1 MNFKITKLQP
11 KYCGRYIFCFLKIS
25 YSMTA
30 LAHDT
35 FIDEIEFFC
44 GIVIITSHFSFIF
57 WWRPNPSLPTTK
69 TAGKGISVSCMLLFP
84 FSAPIIQ
91 NPFSLSSSI
100 ACEEFVTLAILIC
113 SIAPAEVLETV
124 SLTVAERHFGTITP
138 STPKATVTFPPNMCQ
153 SKVSKINL
161 LGC

>member
-1 MNFKITKLQP
+1 
-11 KYCGRYIFCFLKIS
+11 
-25 YSMTA
+25 MTA

-91 NPFSLSSSI
+91 KPFSLSSSI
-100 ACEEFVTLAILIC
+100 ACDEFVTLAILIC

-124 SLTVAERHFGTITP
+124 RLLSPTPCSELFLRQSEIRLAFLIIAPIIMRSSIESEEDNTHFFFFY
-138 STPKATVTFPPNMCQ
+138 AFY
-153 SKVSKINL
+153 
-161 LGC
+161 